1 MKIGDGEKDF
11 SKLEQALYK
20 RLVSVYEEMKRSGK
34 FELSRDLDFRVTKKI
49 DGKKERVAKLKGN
62 RVLVSVGAL
71 SLPKSALKYV
81 VAHEVAHKFTKRH
94 TDRFWRVIENLYPNY
109 ERGRNALEE
118 KYRSSYHNVEGRDE
132 QYQTSR
138 RRIQATST

>member
-1 MKIGDGEKDF
+1 MKEGDRKKDF
-11 SKLEQALYK
+11 SKQEQALHK
-20 RLVSVYEEMKRSGK
+20 RLVRVYEQMKRSGK
-34 FELSRDLDFRVTKKI
+34 FELSRDLDFLVTKKI

-62 RVLVSVGAL
+62 RVLVSMDAL

-118 KYRSSYHNVEGRDE
+118 SYHS
-132 QYQTSR
+132 TS
-138 RRIQATST
+138 